1 MQRAVLRQP
10 AAEGSLWRGIAL
22 GLTALALGL
31 SAYSYLGQS
40 ADQARPP
47 NVHGSARETSAA
59 KPSGK
64 EPALSQAHEQPS
76 VPAEVGGR
84 AAIETLIS
92 LAQRDDT
99 TVASTAL
106 QSIGQLGGERALQ
119 FLSEQLRTAP
129 DEGLGAVTNA
139 LASMG
144 GPQARDAL
152 RAATRS
158 PRSSVRDA
166 SFSALMGFD
175 TADVRQLMLDTIDG
189 PDPGPALSYFVDCHE
204 PRALP
209 ALARLARSAPLELSS
224 VALDAL
230 LAQGASA
237 EAWVTRLLRE
247 DVELNDALLARPP
260 HTLGALHALRSAS
273 IARLREGAVSAG
285 PLFDFMERDL
295 TNETREALLLAAR
308 DPASADAAVNA
319 LARRGDAPS
328 LAALSQLANDSD
340 RSLSARAVCALASD
354 PDSRSRLPLQRAS
367 HGKGQATVAR
377 ALLHI
382 NAPGA
387 RPI

>member
-1 MQRAVLRQP
+1 M
-10 AAEGSLWRGIAL
+10 EGSLWRGIAL
-22 GLTALALGL
+22 GLTALALAL
-31 SAYSYLGQS
+31 SASPYLGQS
-40 ADQARPP
+40 AGQARPST
-47 NVHGSARETSAA
+47 VHSRAREASAA
-59 KPSGK
+59 QASGE
-64 EPALSQAHEQPS
+64 EPALARAQQHASA
-76 VPAEVGGR
+76 PAEVGR
-84 AAIETLIS
+84 QATLETLIA

-99 TVASTAL
+99 TAASNAL

-119 FLSEQLRTAP
+119 FLSERLRTAP
-129 DEGLGAVTNA
+129 DEELGAVTTA
-139 LASMG
+139 LASLG
-144 GPQARDAL
+144 GLQAREAL

-158 PRSSVRDA
+158 SRSSVREA
-166 SFSALMGFD
+166 SFSTLMGFD
-175 TADVRQLMLDTIDG
+175 TADVRQLMLDAING
-189 PDPGPALSYFVDCHE
+189 PDPSPALGYFIDCHE

-209 ALARLARSAPLELSS
+209 TLARLARSAAPEINS

-230 LAQGASA
+230 LAQGMSA
-237 EAWVTRLLRE
+237 EAWITRLLRE
-247 DVELNDALLARPP
+247 DLDLNDALLARPP

-273 IARLREGAVSAG
+273 IARLREGAVSTG

-295 TNETREALLLAAR
+295 SNETREALVLAAR
-308 DPASADAAVNA
+308 DPASADSAVNA

-340 RSLSARAVCALASD
+340 RTLSARAVCALAAD

-367 HGKGQATVAR
+367 HGKGQAAVAR